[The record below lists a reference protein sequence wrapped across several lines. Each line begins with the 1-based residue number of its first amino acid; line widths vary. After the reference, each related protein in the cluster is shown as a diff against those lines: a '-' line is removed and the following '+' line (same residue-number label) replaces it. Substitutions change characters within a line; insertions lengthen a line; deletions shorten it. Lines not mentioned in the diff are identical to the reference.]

1 MQESNALRITAI
13 STAVDLKKIDPIKES
28 AQTDVTKE
36 VADIALVSD
45 FTTVANRE
53 NDLLDRQLQLIT
65 PLAEQADEATVSGQI
80 QNLPLED
87 K

>member
-1 MQESNALRITAI
+1 M
-13 STAVDLKKIDPIKES
+13 DLKKIDPIKES

-53 NDLLDRQLQLIT
+53 NDLLVRQPQLIL
-65 PLAEQADEATVSGQI
+65 PAAEQADEATVSEQI